1 MSTITFVSYSFITT
15 VFLYLTPT
23 VTSTFPY
30 DGWVKHPSPSFPRQL
45 AHNAIGIDPS
55 NNTIWLLG
63 ERYEKSPQQ
72 LVAYNYIT
80 NNITDYGANALKR
93 NVCGETHYYAQIG
106 SILFIGDY
114 SNSYLNTFDVTTAIF
129 VSNSVSPPL
138 SFSSTYSCLVSIRN
152 QYLALLQNDGIVQIL
167 DTHSPQHWL
176 SNVSSLFIGRRISS
190 CAY

>member
-1 MSTITFVSYSFITT
+1 MSNNTFVSYLFIVTM
-15 VFLYLTPT
+15 YLIPTLT
-23 VTSTFPY
+23 VTYALSY
-30 DGWVKHPSPSFPRQL
+30 DGWIKHSSPSFPRDL

-63 ERYEKSPQQ
+63 ES
-72 LVAYNYIT
+72 
-80 NNITDYGANALKR
+80 ITDYGANRLET
-93 NVCGETHYYAQIG
+93 NVFGETHYYAQIG

>member
-1 MSTITFVSYSFITT
+1 MSNNTFVSYLFIVTI
-15 VFLYLTPT
+15 FLYLTPT
-23 VTSTFPY
+23 ITSALSY
-30 DGWVKHPSPSFPRQL
+30 DGWVEHSSPSFPREL
-45 AHNAIGIDPS
+45 SHNAIGIDLS

-63 ERYEKSPQQ
+63 ERYGRSPQQ

-80 NNITDYGANALKR
+80 NRIIDHGANALEQ

-167 DTHSPQHWL
+167 DTHSPQ
-176 SNVSSLFIGRRISS
+176 N
-190 CAY
+190 